1 MSSDSACPA
10 VWQAIHSVPYF
21 TPGLGISHLVCCL
34 AFLFMPFVLLL
45 HVSHLTDM
53 VNNPGLSALYVRDAA
68 HRVIEMLLQQ

>member
-1 MSSDSACPA
+1 
-10 VWQAIHSVPYF
+10 
-21 TPGLGISHLVCCL
+21 
-34 AFLFMPFVLLL
+34 MPFVLLL